1 MSTDRRDTGK
11 GQLLRGFVLDDAVRM
26 VVSLDHAVRMVFSL
40 DDPVRMEVSVDDA
53 VRMVVSRDDAVR
65 VYFCGGTSLSVRDV

>member
-26 VVSLDHAVRMVFSL
+26 VVSLDDAVRMVFSL
-40 DDPVRMEVSVDDA
+40 
-53 VRMVVSRDDAVR
+53 DDAVR